1 MWPAVSS
8 AGHTPDKRD
17 VMTNRWA
24 RIAVAALAAGLV
36 LGQPSLALAQTLVV
50 EGATDDAAEATEGVT
65 WALRPASSNAP
76 DGRVS
81 LRHTI
86 DPGAKVQEQL
96 ALTNYSDTAA
106 VFAVYASDGTVSADG
121 SFDLIPAD
129 EQPTGGGTWVSLTPP
144 DGAQDRSEGGFLV
157 DVPAGDVVMI
167 PVQID
172 VPSDASPG
180 DHPAGVVAEL
190 VPDTATEVHLA
201 SRIGVRLHLRVSG
214 DVVAHVRAEGI
225 TSTYSPSWNPFVP
238 GILTV
243 DYSVVNTGNV
253 RLGASSVISVAGPFG
268 LLPVRGPTADQR
280 EILPGQATT
289 SSAELEVWPLFLAEG
304 TVSVTPGVVGEDV
317 IEQAPKSTGSSFSGW
332 TVPWSQLSLLAL
344 IVLGVIGFRRT
355 RARSAARVQA
365 RIDAAVAEART
376 AQAPE
381 TTERI
386 GA

>member
-1 MWPAVSS
+1 
-8 AGHTPDKRD
+8 
-17 VMTNRWA
+17 MTYRWT

-36 LGQPSLALAQTLVV
+36 LGQPSLSFAQTPVV
-50 EGATDDAAEATEGVT
+50 EAAVDETPDATEGVT
-65 WALRPASSNAP
+65 WALRPASSNEP

-86 DPGAKVQEQL
+86 DPGATVQEQL
-96 ALTNYSDTAA
+96 ALTNYSGTAA

-129 EQPTGGGTWVSLTPP
+129 EKPTGGGAWVSLTPP
-144 DGAQDRSEGGFLV
+144 DGAQDRPEGGFLV
-157 DVPAGDVVMI
+157 DIPAGGVVVI
-167 PVQID
+167 PVQIG

-190 VPDTATEVHLA
+190 VPDAATEVHLA

-214 DVVAHVRAEGI
+214 DVVADVRAESV
-225 TSTYSPSWNPFVP
+225 TSNYEPSWNPLAP

-243 DYSVVNTGNV
+243 DYDVVNTGNV
-253 RLGASSVISVAGPFG
+253 RLGSSSVVSVTGPFG
-268 LLPVRGPTADQR
+268 LLPAQSPVADQR
-280 EILPGQATT
+280 EILPGQAVA
-289 SSAELEVWPLFLAEG
+289 SSAEFEVWPLFLTEG
-304 TVSVTPGVVGEDV
+304 TVSVTPGVVGDDV
-317 IEQAPKSTGSSFSGW
+317 IEQAPTSSTSSFSVW
-332 TVPWSQLSLLAL
+332 TVPWAQLGLVAL

-365 RIDAAVAEART
+365 RIDAAVAEAQST
-376 AQAPE
+376 QAQE

-386 GA
+386 GV